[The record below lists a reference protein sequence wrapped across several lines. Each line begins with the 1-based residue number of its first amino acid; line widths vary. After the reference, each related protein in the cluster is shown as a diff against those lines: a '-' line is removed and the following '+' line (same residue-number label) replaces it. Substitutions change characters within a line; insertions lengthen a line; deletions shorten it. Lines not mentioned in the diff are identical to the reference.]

1 MLQMS
6 EGNKRSIESQHRDG
20 FKMEEDISNTEYCS
34 EVEENEEW
42 YKFISFIDP
51 EVSDNFTRSI
61 LVEWWG

>member
-34 EVEENEEW
+34 EVEENEE
-42 YKFISFIDP
+42 
-51 EVSDNFTRSI
+51 
-61 LVEWWG
+61 